1 MFISLCFVWLNYKNS
16 TIIVIIVI
24 NIIINIIVNIIII
37 IIVTFISELA
47 VALSSF
53 SLLSHVFAFAIPFFC
68 GVHALAVSAF
78 PHVYAVFVSVF

>member
-24 NIIINIIVNIIII
+24 NIIINIIVNII

-78 PHVYAVFVSVF
+78 PHVYAVFASVF

>member
-1 MFISLCFVWLNYKNS
+1 MFISLCFVWLNFKNS

-24 NIIINIIVNIIII
+24 NIIINIIINIV
-37 IIVTFISELA
+37 VTFISELA

-78 PHVYAVFVSVF
+78 PHVYAVFASVF